1 MAEHGFTFWMEKKSF
16 FIKKEKK
23 KKEVFKYDKG
33 MEEEKKY
40 YATWHEDNFL

>member
-1 MAEHGFTFWMEKKSF
+1 MVSLFGWKRNNFSS
-16 FIKKEKK
+16 K